1 MRWFIYLIEDVPC
14 KKSIVGSTTNP
25 TSRWSNHKST
35 CNNGPSTSTGL
46 SKHFTQ
52 HGGCPNDVSRK
63 KETLRYTLLDHID
76 VTPEDL
82 VEAGH
87 LKGPQCRC
95 KQCTRLKD
103 LEDRWIL
110 RMGTFYGDGAL
121 NSRDEIQSK
130 TRFNW
135 SKNGIG

>member
-1 MRWFIYLIEDVPC
+1 M
-14 KKSIVGSTTNP
+14 
-25 TSRWSNHKST
+25 
-35 CNNGPSTSTGL
+35 
-46 SKHFTQ
+46 
-52 HGGCPNDVSRK
+52 SRK